1 MQEYNYTITKTFMK
15 DKFVHKIFSN
25 VNNLV
30 YVKGLIMSIPDI
42 ASKDIENIKILTND
56 INEYKYIEDKKTD
69 AIFELDN
76 NMLVNIE
83 ANAVKSLKNIY
94 KNFQFICHM
103 VLKVTDKSNKS
114 IKKIIQI
121 NLNCFDRYGDDKF
134 LYKTVLCEVSSH
146 KQYFDLIEIDD
157 INLDFLR
164 KRSYDE
170 LMKFAPNS
178 LEYLTAIFVNVD
190 KSMYDG
196 DEMMQSIIREI
207 DDMSKDINEIIYYDP
222 IELENDN
229 IYEMGL
235 QKGINQGVYENKQD
249 IAKSM
254 IKKEIAK
261 KLVIECTG
269 ITEKEY
275 LKLYEEVNK

>member
-1 MQEYNYTITKTFMK
+1 M
-15 DKFVHKIFSN
+15 
-25 VNNLV
+25 
-30 YVKGLIMSIPDI
+30 
-42 ASKDIENIKILTND
+42 
-56 INEYKYIEDKKTD
+56 
-69 AIFELDN
+69 
-76 NMLVNIE
+76 
-83 ANAVKSLKNIY
+83 
-94 KNFQFICHM
+94 
-103 VLKVTDKSNKS
+103 
-114 IKKIIQI
+114 
-121 NLNCFDRYGDDKF
+121 
-134 LYKTVLCEVSSH
+134 LCEVSSH

-207 DDMSKDINEIIYYDP
+207 DEMSKDINEIIYYDP

-249 IAKSM
+249 IAKKL
-254 IKKEIAK
+254 IKNGVSKDIIIK
-261 KLVIECTG
+261 STS
-269 ITEKEY
+269 ITEGEY
-275 LKLYEEVNK
+275 LSLYNEVNK

>member
-1 MQEYNYTITKTFMK
+1 
-15 DKFVHKIFSN
+15 
-25 VNNLV
+25 
-30 YVKGLIMSIPDI
+30 
-42 ASKDIENIKILTND
+42 
-56 INEYKYIEDKKTD
+56 
-69 AIFELDN
+69 
-76 NMLVNIE
+76 
-83 ANAVKSLKNIY
+83 
-94 KNFQFICHM
+94 M

-196 DEMMQSIIREI
+196 DEMMQSIIKEI
-207 DDMSKDINEIIYYDP
+207 DEMSKDINEIIYYDP